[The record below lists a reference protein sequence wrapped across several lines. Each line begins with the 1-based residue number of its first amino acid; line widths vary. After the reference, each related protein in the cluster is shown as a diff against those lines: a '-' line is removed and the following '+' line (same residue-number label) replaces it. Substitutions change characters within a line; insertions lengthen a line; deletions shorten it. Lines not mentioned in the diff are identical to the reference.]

1 MDRVNAKKLGL
12 LILAYLMGTGLV
24 LWMDNLCYSRINAWL
39 AQITPSLV
47 ESGMTQARV
56 DALVGL
62 IRNVTSEIRVFVSS
76 GLSVVLLLSIVT
88 IFASSGMRDGE
99 KT

>member
-12 LILAYLMGTGLV
+12 LILVYLIGTGLV
-24 LWMDNLCYSRINAWL
+24 LWMDYLCYSRINAWL
-39 AQITPSLV
+39 AQVTPSLA
-47 ESGMTQARV
+47 ESGMTQARA
-56 DALVGL
+56 DTLVGL

-76 GLSVVLLLSIVT
+76 GLSVVLLFSIVT
-88 IFASSGMRDGE
+88 IFASSDMRAGE

>member
-1 MDRVNAKKLGL
+1 MDRVNAKRLGL
-12 LILAYLMGTGLV
+12 LVLVYLIGAGIV
-24 LWMDNLCYSRINAWL
+24 LWMDYLCYSRINGWL
-39 AQITPSLV
+39 AQSAPSLA
-47 ESGMTQARV
+47 ESGMTQARA

-62 IRNVTSEIRVFVSS
+62 IRNVTSEIRTFVAS

-88 IFASSGMRDGE
+88 IFGSSGMRAGE